1 MSPFQMLRVALSALL
16 RNKTRSFLTVLG
28 IVIGVAAVIAMV
40 GVGQG
45 AKAQVEASYE
55 AMGTNM
61 LVIQPGSMSSGGA
74 RGGAGSRSS
83 LTWDDLQALR
93 REISSVR
100 YAVAQLR
107 ANAMVVSA
115 NANWTTS
122 VTGTSEE
129 FFAMRNWPVEA
140 GSLFLDSDVRSGA
153 KVAVLGRTVAE
164 ELFGTSE
171 EAVGQLI
178 RIRNV
183 PFQVV
188 GVLSSKGQ
196 SANGQDNDDAVIVPQ
211 TAFQAKIQGG
221 LGRYLQ
227 GGIWLSVATPED
239 LEPAQEQI
247 ASLLRDRHRLG
258 EEREDDFSLRNLTE
272 MANARQEG
280 TKTMTML
287 LASIASV
294 SLLVG
299 GIGVMNIMLVS
310 VTERTREIGL
320 RMAIGAKPRDVL
332 AQFLAEAVVLSILG
346 GLIGTLLGGGVALF
360 LGQQFG
366 WPILIQPGIVA
377 LAVAF
382 SGLVGV
388 GFGMYPARKAALL
401 NPIEALRYE

>member
-1 MSPFQMLRVALSALL
+1 MNPLQLLRVALGALL

-28 IVIGVAAVIAMV
+28 IVIGVGAVIAMV

-45 AKAQVEASYE
+45 AKAQVEASYD

-61 LVIQPGSMSSGGA
+61 LVVQPGSVSTGGA
-74 RGGAGSRSS
+74 RGGSGSRSS
-83 LTWDDLQALR
+83 LTWEDLRAIR
-93 REISSVR
+93 REIPSVR

-107 ANAMVVSA
+107 SNSMVASPQ
-115 NANWTTS
+115 ANWTTS
-122 VTGTSEE
+122 VTGTSED
-129 FFAMRNWPVEA
+129 FFAMRTWDIAA
-140 GSLFLDSDVRSGA
+140 GARFLDSDVTSGA
-153 KVAVLGRTVAE
+153 KVAVLGQTVAL
-164 ELFGTSE
+164 ELFGAVE
-171 EAVGQLI
+171 DAVGQTI

-188 GVLSSKGQ
+188 GVLASKGQ
-196 SANGQDNDDAVIVPQ
+196 SANGQDNDDAVFVPQ

-221 LGRYLQ
+221 LGQYIR
-227 GGIWLSVATPED
+227 GGIWISVATPED

-247 ASLLRDRHRLG
+247 ASLLRERHRLG
-258 EEREDDFSLRNLTE
+258 DDAEDDFSLRNLTE

-280 TKTMTML
+280 TRTMTML

-332 AQFLAEAVVLSILG
+332 AQFLVEAVALSVLG
-346 GLIGTLLGGGVALF
+346 GLIGTALGVGVAFF

-377 LAVAF
+377 VAVAF

>member
-1 MSPFQMLRVALSALL
+1 MNAFQMLRVALGALL

-61 LVIQPGSMSSGGA
+61 LVIMPGSSMNGGV
-74 RGGAGSRSS
+74 RGGSGSMPT
-83 LTWDDLQALR
+83 LTWDDLQAIR
-93 REISSVR
+93 QEIASVR

-107 ANAMVVSA
+107 ANAMVASA

-122 VTGTSEE
+122 VTGTAPD
-129 FFAMRNWPVEA
+129 FFAMRNWSIGA
-140 GSLFLDSDVRSGA
+140 GSLFLDSDVTSGA
-153 KVAVLGRTVAE
+153 KVAVLGQTVAE
-164 ELFGTSE
+164 ELFGSAE
-171 EAVGQLI
+171 AAVGQPI

-188 GVLSSKGQ
+188 GVLASKGQ
-196 SANGQDNDDAVIVPQ
+196 SANGQDNDDAVFVPQ
-211 TAFQAKIQGG
+211 TAFQAKLQRG
-221 LGRYLQ
+221 LNRFLS
-227 GGIWLSVATPED
+227 GGIWVSLASEAD
-239 LEPAQEQI
+239 LEPGQEQI
-247 ASLLRDRHRLG
+247 AALLRERHRLG
-258 EEREDDFSLRNLTE
+258 DDQEEDFSIRNLTE

-332 AQFLAEAVVLSILG
+332 AQFLTEAIVLSLMG
-346 GLIGTLLGGGVALF
+346 GLIGTALGVGVALL

-366 WPILIQPGIVA
+366 WPILIQPAIVA
-377 LAVAF
+377 VAVAF

-388 GFGMYPARKAALL
+388 GFGLYPARKAALL